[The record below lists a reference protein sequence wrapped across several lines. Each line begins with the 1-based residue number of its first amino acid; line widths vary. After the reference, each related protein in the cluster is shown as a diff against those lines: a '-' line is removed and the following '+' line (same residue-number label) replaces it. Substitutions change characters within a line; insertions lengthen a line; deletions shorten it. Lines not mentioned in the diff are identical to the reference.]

1 MDTVDRQL
9 GEILVDR
16 RLLTRDKLEERLLTV
31 ESSGTPLPQLLVA
44 SGDVS
49 DRDILASVAEKLK
62 VRFIDLEGP
71 DHVYPDPGALRKL
84 PERIARELRV
94 LPIEIEA
101 AGALVV
107 AMDDPLDTKRADMV
121 REAVGRDVTVALA
134 SRKLIETAIPAAY
147 LGLNVEISLGEPEPA
162 GASLQTGADEKTSN
176 GDLGALPEDH
186 PHVNDLLRELV
197 ERGGSD
203 LHLTAGSP
211 PQMRIN
217 GSLYPMDG
225 VGLLKPAP
233 LRSMIYEILTG
244 RQREQLEETR
254 ELDAS
259 HPVPGIGRFRVNVF
273 FQRDAVASVMRAI
286 PNEVMTLKQLG
297 MPEIVHEFATYQ
309 RGLVLVTG
317 PTGSGKST
325 TLASIIDVINS
336 TRADHIVTVEDP
348 IEFTHRHKMSI
359 VNQRE
364 VGTDTLSFASALKH
378 ALRQDPDVILVG
390 ELRDLETIS
399 TAITAAET
407 GHLVFATLHTQDAP
421 QSIERIIDVFPPYQ
435 QQQVRVQLA
444 SSIQA
449 VLSQQLLKTVDGK
462 GRVAA
467 IEVMIATAAIRNL
480 IREGNVHQITSAM
493 QAGGRFG
500 MQTMDAA
507 LVALVKQGKVTEA
520 LARDR
525 CQDADVFDAIMKGAM

>member
-16 RLLTRDKLEERLLTV
+16 RLLTRDRLEEHLLTV
-31 ESSGTPLPQLLVA
+31 ASSGTPLPRILVEE
-44 SGDVS
+44 GDVS
-49 DRDILASVAEKLK
+49 DRDILASVAERLN
-62 VRFIDLEGP
+62 VRFVDLDGP
-71 DHVYPDPGALRKL
+71 ERVFPDPAALRKL
-84 PERIARELRV
+84 SAELAQELQV
-94 LPIEIEA
+94 LPIEIEES
-101 AGALVV
+101 GALVIAV
-107 AMDDPLDTKRADMV
+107 DDPLDEKRAELV
-121 REAVGRDVTVALA
+121 RQAVGRNITVALA
-134 SRKLIETAIPAAY
+134 SRSLLLECIAPAY
-147 LGLNVEISLGEPEPA
+147 IGLDVASSLG
-162 GASLQTGADEKTSN
+162 GADEGAATRRETQERLTS
-176 GDLGALPEDH
+176 DLGGRAVVEER

-211 PQMRIN
+211 PQVRVN
-217 GSLYPMDG
+217 GSLYPVDG
-225 VGLLKPAP
+225 FGLLKPAP

-244 RQREQLEETR
+244 RQREELEETR

-286 PNEVMTLKQLG
+286 PNEVYSLEELG

-325 TLASIIDVINS
+325 TLASIIDLINS
-336 TRADHIVTVEDP
+336 SRADHIITVEDP
-348 IEFTHRHKMSI
+348 IEFTHRHKMSV

-364 VGTDTLSFASALKH
+364 VGTDTISFASALKH

-421 QSIERIIDVFPPYQ
+421 KSIERIIDVFPPHQ

-444 SSIQA
+444 SSLQA
-449 VLSQQLLKTVDGK
+449 VLSQQLLRTKNGK
-462 GRVAA
+462 GRAAA
-467 IEVMIATAAIRNL
+467 IEVMVATAAIRNL
-480 IREGNVHQITSAM
+480 IREGKVHQIASAM
-493 QAGGRFG
+493 QAGGKFG

-507 LVALVKQGKVTEA
+507 LVELVRKGSVTETV
-520 LARDR
+520 ARER
-525 CQDADVFDAIMKGAM
+525 CQDADVFDAILQGAM

>member
-62 VRFIDLEGP
+62 VRFIDLDGP
-71 DHVYPDPGALRKL
+71 DRVYPDPGALRKL
-84 PERIARELRV
+84 PERIARELLV

-107 AMDDPLDTKRADMV
+107 AMDDPLDMKRADMV

-147 LGLNVEISLGEPEPA
+147 LGLNVETTLGESEPG

-176 GDLGALPEDH
+176 GDLGPLAEDH

-211 PQMRIN
+211 PQMRVN

-225 VGLLKPAP
+225 FGLLKPAP

-286 PNEVMTLKQLG
+286 PNEVMTLEQLG
-297 MPEIVHEFATYQ
+297 MPAIVHEFATYQ

-421 QSIERIIDVFPPYQ
+421 QSIERIIDVFSPHQ

-449 VLSQQLLKTVDGK
+449 VLSQQLLKTVDGE

-467 IEVMIATAAIRNL
+467 IEVMIATSAIRNL
-480 IREGNVHQITSAM
+480 IREGKVHQITSAM

-507 LVALVKQGKVTEA
+507 LAALVKQGKVTEA

-525 CQDADVFDAIMKGAM
+525 CQDADVFDAIMQGAM

>member
-1 MDTVDRQL
+1 MDTVDREL

-16 RLLTRDKLEERLLTV
+16 RLLTRDRLEEHLLTV
-31 ESSGTPLPQLLVA
+31 ASSGTPLPQILVEE
-44 SGDVS
+44 GDVS
-49 DRDILASVAEKLK
+49 DRDILVSVAERLK
-62 VRFIDLEGP
+62 VRFVDLDGP
-71 DHVYPDPGALRKL
+71 ERVFPDPAALRKL
-84 PERIARELRV
+84 SADLAQELQV
-94 LPIEIEA
+94 LPIEIEES
-101 AGALVV
+101 GALVIAV
-107 AMDDPLDTKRADMV
+107 DDPLDEKRAELV
-121 REAVGRDVTVALA
+121 RQAVGRNITVALA
-134 SRKLIETAIPAAY
+134 SRSLIQASIAPAY
-147 LGLNVEISLGEPEPA
+147 LGLNIGSSLGDAAQAGTTRQEVREPITA
-162 GASLQTGADEKTSN
+162 
-176 GDLGALPEDH
+176 DLGGAAVIKDR

-211 PQMRIN
+211 PQVRIN
-217 GSLYPMDG
+217 GSLYPVDG
-225 VGLLKPAP
+225 FGLLKPAP

-244 RQREQLEETR
+244 RQREELEETR

-286 PNEVMTLKQLG
+286 PNEVYSLEELG
-297 MPEIVHEFATYQ
+297 MPEIVREFATYQ

-325 TLASIIDVINS
+325 TLASVIDLINS
-336 TRADHIVTVEDP
+336 SRADHIITVEDP
-348 IEFTHRHKMSI
+348 IEFTHRHKMSV

-364 VGTDTLSFASALKH
+364 VGTDTMSFASALKH

-390 ELRDLETIS
+390 ELRDLETIA

-421 QSIERIIDVFPPYQ
+421 KSIERIIDVFPPHQ

-444 SSIQA
+444 SSLQA
-449 VLSQQLLKTVDGK
+449 VVSQQLLRTKDGT
-462 GRVAA
+462 GRAAA
-467 IEVMIATAAIRNL
+467 IEVMVATAAIRNL
-480 IREGNVHQITSAM
+480 IREGKVHQIASAM

-507 LVALVKQGKVTEA
+507 LAELVRRGTVTET
-520 LARDR
+520 LARER
-525 CQDADVFDAIMKGAM
+525 CQDPDVFDAIMQGAM

>member
-62 VRFIDLEGP
+62 VRFIDLDGP
-71 DHVYPDPGALRKL
+71 DRVYPDPGALRKL
-84 PERIARELRV
+84 PERIARELLV

-107 AMDDPLDTKRADMV
+107 AMDDPLDMKRADMV

-147 LGLNVEISLGEPEPA
+147 LGLNVETTLGESEPG

-176 GDLGALPEDH
+176 GDLGPLAEDH

-211 PQMRIN
+211 PQMRVN

-225 VGLLKPAP
+225 FGLLKPAP

-286 PNEVMTLKQLG
+286 PNEVMTLEQLG
-297 MPEIVHEFATYQ
+297 MPDIVHEFATYQ

-421 QSIERIIDVFPPYQ
+421 QSIERIIDVFAPHQ

-449 VLSQQLLKTVDGK
+449 VLSQQLLKTVDGE

-467 IEVMIATAAIRNL
+467 IEVMIATSAIRNL
-480 IREGNVHQITSAM
+480 IREGKVHQITSAM

-507 LVALVKQGKVTEA
+507 LAALVKQGKVTEA

-525 CQDADVFDAIMKGAM
+525 CQDADVFDAIMQGAM

>member
-16 RLLTRDKLEERLLTV
+16 RLLTRDRLEEHLLTV
-31 ESSGTPLPQLLVA
+31 ASSGTPLPQILVEE
-44 SGDVS
+44 GDVS
-49 DRDILASVAEKLK
+49 DRDILASVAERLN
-62 VRFIDLEGP
+62 VRFVDLDGP
-71 DHVYPDPGALRKL
+71 ERIFPDPAALRKL
-84 PERIARELRV
+84 SIDIAQELQV
-94 LPIEIEA
+94 LPIEIDA
-101 AGALVV
+101 SGALVV
-107 AMDDPLDTKRADMV
+107 AVDDPLDEKRAEIV
-121 REAVGRDVTVALA
+121 RQAVGLNVTVALA
-134 SRKLIETAIPAAY
+134 SRSLLQSSIGPAY
-147 LGLNVEISLGEPEPA
+147 EGLDV
-162 GASLQTGADEKTSN
+162 GASLDGNTEEAETRHEIQGQIVS
-176 GDLGALPEDH
+176 DLGISPVVEER

-211 PQMRIN
+211 PQVRIN
-217 GSLYPMDG
+217 GSLYPVDG
-225 VGLLKPAP
+225 FGLLKPAP

-244 RQREQLEETR
+244 RQREELEESR

-286 PNEVMTLKQLG
+286 PNEVFSLEKLG

-325 TLASIIDVINS
+325 TLASIIDLINS
-336 TRADHIVTVEDP
+336 SRADHIITVEDP
-348 IEFTHRHKMSI
+348 IEFTHRHKMSV

-364 VGTDTLSFASALKH
+364 VGTDTMSFASALKH

-421 QSIERIIDVFPPYQ
+421 KSIERIIDVFPPHQ

-444 SSIQA
+444 SSLQA
-449 VLSQQLLKTVDGK
+449 VLSQQLLRTKSGE
-462 GRVAA
+462 GRAAA
-467 IEVMIATAAIRNL
+467 IEVMVATSAIRNL
-480 IREGNVHQITSAM
+480 IREGKVHQIASAM

-507 LVALVKQGKVTEA
+507 LVELVRKGTVTEVV
-520 LARDR
+520 ARER
-525 CQDADVFDAIMKGAM
+525 CQDPDVFDAIMQGAM

>member
-62 VRFIDLEGP
+62 VRFIDLDGP
-71 DHVYPDPGALRKL
+71 DRVYPDPGALRKL
-84 PERIARELRV
+84 PERIARELWV

-107 AMDDPLDTKRADMV
+107 AMDDPLDMKRADMV

-147 LGLNVEISLGEPEPA
+147 LGLNVETTLGESEPG

-176 GDLGALPEDH
+176 GDLGPLAEDH

-211 PQMRIN
+211 PQMRVN

-225 VGLLKPAP
+225 FGLLKPAP

-286 PNEVMTLKQLG
+286 PNEVMTLEQLG
-297 MPEIVHEFATYQ
+297 MPDIVHEFATYQ

-421 QSIERIIDVFPPYQ
+421 QSIERIIDVFAPHQ

-449 VLSQQLLKTVDGK
+449 VLSQQLLKTVDGE

-467 IEVMIATAAIRNL
+467 IEVMIATSAIRNL
-480 IREGNVHQITSAM
+480 IREGKVHQITSAM

-507 LVALVKQGKVTEA
+507 LAALVKQGKVTEA

-525 CQDADVFDAIMKGAM
+525 CQDADVFDAIMQGAM